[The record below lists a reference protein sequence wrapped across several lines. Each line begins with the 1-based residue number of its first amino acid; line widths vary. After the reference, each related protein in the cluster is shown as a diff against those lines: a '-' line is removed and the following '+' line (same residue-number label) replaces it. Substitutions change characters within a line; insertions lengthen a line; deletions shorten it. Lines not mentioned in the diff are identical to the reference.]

1 MRAWLA
7 TLPLADSAE
16 AARQIYQALYALNRM
31 ELEPAERLEV
41 MELYTQPVATVAH
54 GLHGHLSNPALPL
67 SPKRRQLA
75 EFIRDLYSEMAV
87 GYKCCLLDMQR
98 GSGRVRRLL
107 SGGVIERAMYYLG
120 GVLLRSY
127 LVYVPTPSGV
137 WREIHTLFRFADE
150 TGRLDEPVSAHGNED
165 GTSVRRC
172 YLRILLMAAVNP
184 YQFPSGDQLLAYR
197 FLGKWAGSATIG
209 PLPDD
214 AKADTC
220 VIDLASDSPPMTR
233 PAKIAPEAE
242 GGFRVLDTTA
252 LVRTVTTLGARLQSG
267 NPVSQ
272 EELGMDCLSRVCIA
286 LLRSWGRAWA
296 NIARREHARIRRN
309 GSVSVCRGLD
319 AVHFFAGGLKALSV
333 PVPVAET
340 VAEDV
345 PAGPPSLTPDQ
356 ETAGNEQKSG
366 PAQWAR
372 EPSVPYRIDRWR
384 VRDISPKG
392 LNLVYLG
399 EATSYVRIGDL
410 VGVQR
415 PGQFGTWSVGIVRWM
430 KSPNAKALSI
440 GVEVVSPKATAV
452 TAARGRNAGAPP
464 LSECTQGL
472 LLPPMPAVRRPAS
485 LLVPRGWSR
494 EGAELELIEGDGS
507 ARVVRALKVTERNNT
522 CDQVVFATAES

>member
-1 MRAWLA
+1 VRAWLA

-16 AARQIYQALYALNRM
+16 AARQIYQSLYALNRM
-31 ELEPAERLEV
+31 ELEPAARLEI
-41 MELYTQPVATVAH
+41 MELYTRPVATVAH

-75 EFIRDLYSEMAV
+75 EFIRDLYSEMAI
-87 GYKCCLLDMQR
+87 GFKCCLLDMQR

-107 SGGVIERAMYYLG
+107 DGGVIERAMYYLG

-127 LVYVPTPSGV
+127 LVYIPTPAGV

-172 YLRILLMAAVNP
+172 YLRILLMAAINP
-184 YQFPSGDQLLAYR
+184 YQYPSGDQLLAHR
-197 FLGKWAGSATIG
+197 FLGKWAGDAAVG
-209 PLPDD
+209 PLPTDP
-214 AKADTC
+214 KAGSC
-220 VIDLASDSPPMTR
+220 VVDLASDSPPMTR
-233 PAKIAPEAE
+233 PAKILPEAE

-267 NPVSQ
+267 VAVPQ
-272 EELGMDCLSRVCIA
+272 DELGMDCLNRVCIS

-296 NIARREHARIRRN
+296 SMARREHARIRRN

-319 AVHFFAGGLKALSV
+319 AVHFFAGGLKALAA
-333 PVPVAET
+333 PVAET
-340 VAEDV
+340 VSDDV
-345 PAGPPSLTPDQ
+345 PGGPPSLPPDQ
-356 ETAGNEQKSG
+356 DSTAESERESG
-366 PAQWAR
+366 RTQWAR

-440 GVEVVSPKATAV
+440 GVEVVSPKALAV
-452 TAARGRNAGAPP
+452 TAARGRITGTPRP
-464 LSECTQGL
+464 VDCTQGL

-494 EGAELELIEGDGS
+494 EGAELELIEGDGT
-507 ARVVRALKVTERNNT
+507 ARVVRALKITERNNT
-522 CDQVVFATAES
+522 CDQVVFAMAEG